1 MLEQHQQTGFPAHL
15 QQSTP
20 RDPVMFSCS
29 LAPGQGPERR
39 GDGWDCKAPNPPG
52 CGRPDMACPC
62 SRDQQGAV
70 RPRTSV
76 LVPTSPL
83 PESCQCKHPG
93 VQHGQTHPGTAW
105 SPWVSSWG
113 LCPAP
118 LAWSRNYVC
127 FQRAGGVTSMDI
139 HPQRSLVPSRQ
150 DRGAWP
156 GCSGSSCSGWV
167 PAGQG
172 FQASA
177 VHPGQVAGGEPLRHS
192 KHDLS

>member
-1 MLEQHQQTGFPAHL
+1 
-15 QQSTP
+15 
-20 RDPVMFSCS
+20 MFSCS

-39 GDGWDCKAPNPPG
+39 GDCWDCKAPNPPG
-52 CGRPDMACPC
+52 CGRPDTACPC
-62 SRDQQGAV
+62 SWDQQGAV

-83 PESCQCKHPG
+83 PESCQCKQPG
-93 VQHGQTHPGTAW
+93 VQHGQTLPGTAW
-105 SPWVSSWG
+105 SPWVSSWS

-150 DRGAWP
+150 DRGAWL
-156 GCSGSSCSGWV
+156 GCSGSPCSGLGSCRTGISSLCS
-167 PAGQG
+167 PPRAGCLG
-172 FQASA
+172 RAPQALKARPELMSA
-177 VHPGQVAGGEPLRHS
+177 PSTAL
-192 KHDLS
+192 LSL